1 MDAYEIVRKKSYY
14 EVLKN
19 GFRIATC
26 DFPNEAEA
34 EIESD
39 KQETLFRAKVL
50 AKMEQEQLEL
60 TSRYCKTD
68 CDSLNEFI
76 INSREVKL

>member
-1 MDAYEIVRKKSYY
+1 MDTYEIVRKKSYY

-39 KQETLFRAKVL
+39 KQETILKEIL
-50 AKMEQEQLEL
+50 K
-60 TSRYCKTD
+60 
-68 CDSLNEFI
+68 
-76 INSREVKL
+76 RETQPT

>member
-1 MDAYEIVRKKSYY
+1 MDTYKIVRKKSYY

-39 KQETLFRAKVL
+39 KRV
-50 AKMEQEQLEL
+50 
-60 TSRYCKTD
+60 
-68 CDSLNEFI
+68 
-76 INSREVKL
+76 REVYLPKLEEIAVIDKKE

>member
-1 MDAYEIVRKKSYY
+1 MDTYKIVRKKSYY

-39 KQETLFRAKVL
+39 KQETLLK
-50 AKMEQEQLEL
+50 E
-60 TSRYCKTD
+60 RYNQNKKRRD
-68 CDSLNEFI
+68 C
-76 INSREVKL
+76 

>member
-26 DFPNEAEA
+26 DSPNEAEA

-39 KQETLFRAKVL
+39 KQETLLKERL
-50 AKMEQEQLEL
+50 Q
-60 TSRYCKTD
+60 C
-68 CDSLNEFI
+68 
-76 INSREVKL
+76 